1 VTAMSI
7 FYKQVTLLVPNLKD
21 KLLQADI
28 PDSPDEFIRKTLV
41 SSFMLSFGVSILFIG
56 GLLKSFGYPFVIALI
71 LFPIAFLFLFFY
83 LIKIPDVKIRAKE
96 NGINREIVFATR
108 FLIIEIESGVP
119 IYNAFVNVSKVYP
132 VIGTYFG
139 AIIDRVNMGTS
150 MEEAMNEATEVVP
163 SADLRKI
170 LWQILNSIKT
180 GADVTNSLGTVLDQI
195 VDDQKIAVEEYG
207 RKLNPLAM
215 FYMLIAVIIPSLGTT
230 MLMIFAGFIGLQLK
244 LPLLLALVGFLGF
257 VQFMFYALIKSSRPA
272 ADF

>member
-1 VTAMSI
+1 M
-7 FYKQVTLLVPNLKD
+7 LLVPNLKD
-21 KLLQADI
+21 KLMQADI
-28 PDSPDEFIRKTLV
+28 PDSPEEFAKKTLM
-41 SSFMLSFGVSILFIG
+41 SAFMLSFGVAILFIG
-56 GLLKSFGYPFVIALI
+56 GLLKSFGYPFGIALV
-71 LFPIAFLFLFFY
+71 LFPIAFFMLFMY
-83 LIKIPDVKIRAKE
+83 LLKIPDVKIRKKE
-96 NGINREIVFATR
+96 SGINREIVFATR

-132 VIGTYFG
+132 VIGSYFG

-150 MEEAMNEATEVVP
+150 MEEAMNEATELVP
-163 SADLRKI
+163 SGDLRKI

-180 GADVTNSLGTVLDQI
+180 GADVTNALNTVLEQI

-230 MLMIFAGFIGLQLK
+230 MLIIFASFIGFRLS
-244 LPLLLALVGFLGF
+244 LPVLLALAGFLGF
-257 VQFMFYALIKSSRPA
+257 VQFMFYAIIKSSRPA